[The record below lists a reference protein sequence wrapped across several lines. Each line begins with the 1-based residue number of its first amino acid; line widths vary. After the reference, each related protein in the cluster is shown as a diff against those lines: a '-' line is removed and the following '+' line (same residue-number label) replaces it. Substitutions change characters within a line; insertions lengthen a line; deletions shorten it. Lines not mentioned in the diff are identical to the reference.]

1 MAKQPVYKTIQND
14 IVQKIASGELAPGA
28 KLPTEN
34 DLMGQYGVSRITV
47 QHALNEL
54 KAQGVLVR
62 RPRSGTFVRKAVAER
77 PREAVRPVYP
87 ARERLSLGVVAS
99 FDMANA
105 SAYRYLNGIMS
116 ALELPRDSIRLH
128 NTGDEAVHERMML
141 ENCIEDG
148 CDGILYYPGREPA
161 PPFDLLS
168 QIAEQG
174 FPCVL
179 IDKQIYG
186 VPLPCVQTDNV
197 GAGRAITQ
205 ELINHGHRN
214 IAFLLGGLES
224 SVRERYIG
232 FCQAMSQAGL
242 GTFRRVCYNV
252 WDYIHA
258 GKTTADLVADIL
270 AAGFTAVC
278 CSADLHAGWVREACR
293 DMGIDVPGRLAI
305 GSIDGSLPGDITSML
320 QPYEQIGKI
329 ATETLLKW
337 ILNDQVDRKTIS
349 LPATL
354 LRGRTL

>member
-1 MAKQPVYKTIQND
+1 MGKQPVYKTIQND
-14 IVQKIASGELAPGA
+14 IVEKIASGELAPGVR
-28 KLPTEN
+28 LPTES
-34 DLMGQYGVSRITV
+34 DLMRQYGVSRITV

-54 KAQGVLVR
+54 KTQGVLVR
-62 RPRSGTFVRKAVAER
+62 RPRSGTFVRQAVAEK
-77 PREAVRPVYP
+77 PKEF
-87 ARERLSLGVVAS
+87 ARQADSAHRRLSLGVVAS

-105 SAYRYLNGIMS
+105 SGYRYLNGIMS
-116 ALELPRDSIRLH
+116 ALKLPRDNIRLN
-128 NTGDEAVHERMML
+128 NTGDEAAHERMML
-141 ENCIEDG
+141 ENCIADG
-148 CDGILYYPGREPA
+148 CDGILYYPGRDPA
-161 PPFDLLS
+161 PPFDLLV
-168 QIAEQG
+168 QIAEAG
-174 FPCVL
+174 YPCVL

-205 ELINHGHRN
+205 ELINQGHRN

-242 GTFRRVCYNV
+242 GTFRCVCYNV

-258 GKTTADLVADIL
+258 GKTMADLVSDL
-270 AAGFTAVC
+270 LEAGFTAVC
-278 CSADLHAGWVREACR
+278 CSADLHAGWILEACR
-293 DMGIDVPGRLAI
+293 GMGVDVPGRLAI

-329 ATETLLKW
+329 ATETLLRW
-337 ILNDQVDRKTIS
+337 ILNGQVDRSTIS